1 VIGRVRGVL
10 AHKQPPHL
18 LIDVHGVGYEIE
30 APMSTFYVL
39 PPLGDEVTLYTHLV
53 VREDSQALFGFA
65 REAERRLFRNL
76 LRVNG
81 VGARLA
87 LGILSGVSTEEF
99 VRCVYE
105 QDTGALTRLPGVGR
119 KTAER
124 LIMEMKDRLGEWEG
138 LGVAA
143 APPVA
148 GGAGQRPAA
157 EAVSALV
164 ALGYKPQEAGRMVRG
179 VDTQGLGSEEIIRR
193 ALQGLMP

>member
-1 VIGRVRGVL
+1 MIGRVRGVL

-18 LIDVHGVGYEIE
+18 LVDVHGVGYEIE

-53 VREDSQALFGFA
+53 VREDSHALFGFA
-65 REAERRLFRNL
+65 REAERLLFRNL

-99 VRCVYE
+99 VRCVHE
-105 QDTGALTRLPGVGR
+105 QDTDSLTRLPGVGR

-124 LIMEMKDRLGEWEG
+124 LIMEMKDRLGEWEDPG
-138 LGVAA
+138 GAV

-164 ALGYKPQEAGRMVRG
+164 TLGYKPQEASRMVRG